1 MIIDMAI
8 PGHTRVWDKEREKYS
23 LLKDVIMANEKGCC
37 DSHCS
42 QRIRNYNNKVS
53 EVYWKPWNW
62 DQIKHVQKLALLGKA
77 RIIRKV
83 LSC

>member
-1 MIIDMAI
+1 MTIDMAI
-8 PGHTRVWDKEREKYS
+8 PGRTWVWDKKWEKYS
-23 LLKDVIMANEKGCC
+23 LLKDGIMANEKGHC
-37 DSHCS
+37 DLHCS
-42 QRIRNYNNKVS
+42 QRIRNYNNKVW